1 LVLGATPARIATA
14 VVADG
19 ARMIAG
25 GAAAGLA
32 AAALATR
39 LMESLLFDVSPLDPV
54 ALCAAPALLAIVAL
68 AATVLPAVRASRTEP
83 SVCLRRD

>member
-1 LVLGATPARIATA
+1 
-14 VVADG
+14 
-19 ARMIAG
+19 
-25 GAAAGLA
+25 
-32 AAALATR
+32 
-39 LMESLLFDVSPLDPV
+39 LDPV